1 MGEVKRYRVTVN
13 GTETVLKL
21 TAEDAKRYD
30 DAVLV
35 DGQEADSATVAAVEE
50 SDEDAAEEKAVTPE
64 NKSRTAQNKSRGAA
78 SKR

>member
-35 DGQEADSATVAAVEE
+35 DSQEADSATVAAVEE
-50 SDEDAAEEKAVTPE
+50 SDKDAAEEKAVTPE